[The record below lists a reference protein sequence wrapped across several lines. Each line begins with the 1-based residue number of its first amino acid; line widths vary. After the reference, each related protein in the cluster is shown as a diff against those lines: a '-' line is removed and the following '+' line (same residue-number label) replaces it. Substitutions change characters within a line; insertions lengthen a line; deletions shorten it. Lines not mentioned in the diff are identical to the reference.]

1 MNFDENIALELG
13 VECAILL
20 SNIQFWVKKNRAN
33 GEEKHFH
40 DGRWWTYN
48 SAGSFA
54 KLFPYWKERSVY
66 NYLEKLEKAG
76 YIMSGNYNQF
86 KYDRTKWYTTDGCKN
101 SVYKVMEIQPPK
113 DVTPSAKF
121 ANASTEICGPIP
133 DITTDKKPDI
143 NSYVSSPAKAV
154 ETSPP
159 NKLSKEEMDIIF
171 KFRGLFCPAE
181 SLPKLYAME
190 KRSGSA
196 RKLLE
201 AYSFDE
207 VVKVMERA
215 KDLVGRKYEPQ
226 VSSWPSLVTKFEAVK
241 ATIPK
246 GMITNPPTKLVTG
259 NAELDSY

>member
-1 MNFDENIALELG
+1 MNFDENIAVELG

-66 NYLEKLEKAG
+66 NYLDKLEKAG
-76 YIMSGNYNQF
+76 YISSGNYNQF

-113 DVTPSAKF
+113 SVNPSAKS
-121 ANASTEICGPIP
+121 ANASTEICEPIP

-143 NSYVSSPAKAV
+143 NSYVSDWQAVVLYFYSKISP
-154 ETSPP
+154 ETP
-159 NKLSKEEMDIIF
+159 
-171 KFRGLFCPAE
+171 
-181 SLPKLYAME
+181 PKLRFLKGVKESAIHLLSLHSREEIE
-190 KRSGSA
+190 KTIDFIAGSSEKKFYMKFLTFCS
-196 RKLLE
+196 RYSSIPVPKIITKPKL
-201 AYSFDE
+201 
-207 VVKVMERA
+207 
-215 KDLVGRKYEPQ
+215 
-226 VSSWPSLVTKFEAVK
+226 
-241 ATIPK
+241 I
-246 GMITNPPTKLVTG
+246 TG